1 MIAAAQPAS
10 ASIPPTSPP
19 GTEIGTPIP
28 VDFVALVDDTGTISV
43 EVPASWND
51 VDTVPDGDIPSIV
64 ASPDLDRFR
73 TSFDNAGMTYR
84 ADRYREDTLA
94 AARAFGPMASC
105 DREVAEP
112 YDDGVFAG
120 SHLTYTDCA
129 GSDDVEVH
137 VIAANPADQTFT
149 ALLFIQ
155 IIRPDELP
163 VVNGILATFNVASGP
178 QPGPASVPAG
188 SIVPPTAEP
197 AGSYPP
203 PTGEIPGDWTMLVD
217 DTDTIALAVPSTW
230 TATNVAPGEN
240 ADGTPRPWISATT
253 DPETFFPP
261 AGSADTFSVPGV
273 VYQAAPFV
281 ADTAAELQASVYN
294 EQCIPG
300 PVEKYDD
307 GVFVGHIQTFD
318 ACGGTASR
326 IVQVAAN
333 PADEAFTALVLVQ
346 LTGQPDDHD
355 TLNGLLLSF
364 SRVDPGA
371 TADTTSAT
379 EVPTPS
385 SDPLSFHGPE

>member
-1 MIAAAQPAS
+1 
-10 ASIPPTSPP
+10 
-19 GTEIGTPIP
+19 
-28 VDFVALVDDTGTISV
+28 
-43 EVPASWND
+43 
-51 VDTVPDGDIPSIV
+51 
-64 ASPDLDRFR
+64 
-73 TSFDNAGMTYR
+73 
-84 ADRYREDTLA
+84 
-94 AARAFGPMASC
+94 MASC
-105 DREVAEP
+105 DTEVAEP

-120 SHLTYTDCA
+120 SHLTYTDCV

-149 ALLFIQ
+149 ALLSIQ
-155 IIRPDELP
+155 ITSPDELP
-163 VVNGILATFNVASGP
+163 VVNGILATFNVARAP

-188 SIVPPTAEP
+188 PTVTPTPEP

-217 DTDTIALAVPSTW
+217 DTDTIALVVPSTW
-230 TATNVAPGEN
+230 TATVVVPVEN

-253 DPETFFPP
+253 DQETFFPP

-281 ADTAAELQASVYN
+281 ADTAAELRASVYN
-294 EQCIPG
+294 EQCTPG
-300 PVEKYDD
+300 QVQTYDD

-333 PADEAFTALVLVQ
+333 PADEAFTALVLIQ
-346 LTGQPDDHD
+346 LTGEPDDTD

-364 SRVDPGA
+364 SQVEPGP
-371 TADTTSAT
+371 TAATTSAA
-379 EVPTPS
+379 EEPTPS
-385 SDPLSFHGPE
+385 SDPLSLHGPE